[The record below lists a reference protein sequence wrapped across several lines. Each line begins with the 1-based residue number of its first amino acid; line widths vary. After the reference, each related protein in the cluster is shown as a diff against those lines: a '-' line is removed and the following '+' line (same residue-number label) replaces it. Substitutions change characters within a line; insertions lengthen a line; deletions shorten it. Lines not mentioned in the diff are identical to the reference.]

1 MALKSQADALMA
13 TYAVSELPETLLQ
26 AVVLYEEALERS
38 LGHETRASHVSDLG
52 NALLLYCSHHGT
64 EPDRL
69 DRCTDLHRELLNL
82 RPSGHPHRDQALHS
96 LSKVLHVLGFET
108 HLSRPEALAEAIQ
121 LNREA
126 AQLRPPGHPDREK
139 TLNNLAICL
148 ARSYETGGDMNALA
162 ESITVLREVLRQRPR
177 GHPRRGD
184 TLGNLGT
191 ALLTGFH
198 NDGSYAMLSESM
210 SLCREALHL
219 RPEGHPLHYRALE
232 NLANVLQSRFMHNGI
247 VDVEASYEA
256 EGYLRDALRAVPEA
270 HPERRWVMT
279 SLAATLIVRFR
290 EQGGSNIL
298 DETISLLQT
307 AAASSPPGHHLD
319 ETLFNTLAEALELKL
334 DQESDNVALLSEVI
348 SLHRTVLKARPHG
361 HARRV
366 DSLHSLAR
374 VLCRPQARAYE
385 EALSL
390 YNEAL
395 ESPLKGYPTRAMVT
409 SDMSACFLDVDSPF
423 FDLLKGVSRL
433 SVGYA
438 DHASPINQRLK
449 FAVSDL
455 RRVEDAYQA
464 TARNA
469 DPTAQAHI
477 DFQVKRL
484 YVQVLGLLPRAANFG
499 IACKARLLA
508 VSGSDEIAR
517 NGAARAI
524 ISGDFSQS
532 VEMLEEGRGV
542 FWSQSLHLQTGGF
555 EGVPEEEREKL
566 LQLMRL
572 LGNGARRLE
581 RHDQTADQRE
591 QDFETCRRL
600 NDKAETLIL
609 EIRALPGLDRFLLPP
624 AFASLFSA
632 LPDGFVVVINASR
645 LGYHGLLCNRA
656 TRLATSIK
664 LNPDRSGLDPA
675 ILRAKLPRD
684 MESGSQTRGMRLNSG
699 GSGSLQAVLSLLWSD
714 IVQPIISKLGL
725 QVGDVRSMIV
735 TSTDHSYRNL
745 PDVLVRASGGV

>member
-1 MALKSQADALMA
+1 MAAY
-13 TYAVSELPETLLQ
+13 TISELPETLLQ
-26 AVVLYEEALERS
+26 VIALYEGALEHS
-38 LGHETRASHVSDLG
+38 LDETRASHVADLG
-52 NALLLYCSHHGT
+52 NALLLYCSDHGT

-69 DRCTDLHRELLNL
+69 DRCIELHRELLSL
-82 RPSGHPHRDQALHS
+82 RHSGHPLRDQALHS
-96 LSKVLHVLGFET
+96 LAKVLYLLGFET
-108 HLSRPEALAEAIQ
+108 HLSRPEALTEAIQ

-126 AQLRPPGHPDREK
+126 EQLRPPGHPDRDK
-139 TLNNLAICL
+139 TMNNLAICL
-148 ARSYETGGDMNALA
+148 ARSYETCGDMNTLD
-162 ESITVLREVLRQRPR
+162 ESITVLREVLHQRPL
-177 GHPRRGD
+177 GHPRRGEI
-184 TLGNLGT
+184 LGNLGT
-191 ALLTGFH
+191 ALLSSFYNH
-198 NDGSYAMLSESM
+198 GSYAVLSESM

-219 RPEGHPLHYRALE
+219 RPEGHPAHYRALE

-256 EGYLRDALRAVPEA
+256 EGYLRNALRALPEA
-270 HPERRWVMT
+270 HPERRWVMANLAS
-279 SLAATLIVRFR
+279 SLIARFR

-298 DETISLLQT
+298 DETISLLRT
-307 AAASSPPGHHLD
+307 AAALSPAGHHLD
-319 ETLFNTLAEALELKL
+319 ESLFNTLAEALELKL
-334 DQESDNVALLSEVI
+334 DQESDSVALLSEVI

-385 EALSL
+385 EALPL

-395 ESPLKGYPTRAMVT
+395 ESPSKGYSTRAMVT

-423 FDLLKGVSRL
+423 FDLLKGVSSL
-433 SVGYA
+433 AVGYA
-438 DHASPINQRLK
+438 DNASPINQRLK

-464 TARNA
+464 TTKNA
-469 DPTAQAHI
+469 DATAQAHI
-477 DFQVKRL
+477 DFQVLRL

-524 ISGDFSQS
+524 ISGDLSQS

-542 FWSQSLHLQTGGF
+542 FWSQSLHLRTGCF
-555 EGVPEEEREKL
+555 EDVPEEEREKL
-566 LQLMRL
+566 LQLLRL

-581 RHDQTADQRE
+581 GHDQTTDQRE
-591 QDFETCRRL
+591 RDFETCRRL
-600 NDKAETLIL
+600 NDEAEALIS
-609 EIRALPGLDRFLLPP
+609 EIRALPGLDRFLMPP
-624 AFASLFSA
+624 AFASLFDS
-632 LPDGFVVVINASR
+632 LPDGFVVILNASR
-645 LGYHGLLCNRA
+645 LGYYGLLCNRA
-656 TRLATSIK
+656 TRLATSLE

-684 MESGSQTRGMRLNSG
+684 MYSGSQTRAMRLDSG
-699 GSGSLQAVLSLLWSD
+699 GSGSLQVVLSLLWSG

-725 QVGDVRSMIV
+725 QVGDMRSMIV
-735 TSTDHSYRNL
+735 TSTDLSHRNL
-745 PDVLVRASGGV
+745 PDALARASGGV